1 VYFISVFQLS
11 EVKEE
16 VKKGSK
22 LASLVEVICY
32 AQDDSFCIPI
42 VSSSTQCFFRDFNR
56 ALVLE
61 HPRTSCQQRWLFR
74 LRLSEA
80 KNFPFN
86 FIL

>member
-1 VYFISVFQLS
+1 M
-11 EVKEE
+11 EVN
-16 VKKGSK
+16 SLRSWK
-22 LASLVEVICY
+22 LCATHRTLV
-32 AQDDSFCIPI
+32 FCIPM

>member
-1 VYFISVFQLS
+1 

-42 VSSSTQCFFRDFNR
+42 VSSSTQC
-56 ALVLE
+56 L
-61 HPRTSCQQRWLFR
+61 TSCQQRWLFR